1 MVNGQWSMGMPIGQW
16 SMVNG
21 QWSCARRAAARAWV
35 VGNENH
41 LIKNLKFYKSGV
53 GFMWVCVCAMLQ

>member
-1 MVNGQWSMGMPIGQW
+1 MTENRWSMGMPNIQYPISKGGW
-16 SMVNG
+16 SLVKG

-41 LIKNLKFYKSGV
+41 LIKN
-53 GFMWVCVCAMLQ
+53 